1 MLTYDTGIR
10 NSPPV
15 TQGMQQQALAGLAN
29 QQGVLQYPGSA
40 GDVYRARALA
50 AGLDYERAA
59 AQANNEYLANAQKAQ
74 QSTALS
80 GLQQMSQA
88 QQNANNL
95 ANQQQS
101 MRLDYLGRVSGGLN
115 GLLGNIF
122 G

>member
-1 MLTYDTGIR
+1 
-10 NSPPV
+10 
-15 TQGMQQQALAGLAN
+15 LAGLTN

-50 AGLDYERAA
+50 AGMDYERAA
-59 AQANNEYLANAQKAQ
+59 ATANNEYLAAAQKAQ
-74 QSTALS
+74 QSTALA

-101 MRLDYLGRVSGGLN
+101 MKLSYLGKMSGGLN

-122 G
+122 

>member
-1 MLTYDTGIR
+1 MLTYDTGVQ
-10 NSPPV
+10 NNPPI
-15 TQGMQQQALAGLAN
+15 TQGMQQQALAGLMN
-29 QQGVLQYPGSA
+29 QQGNLQYPGIA
-40 GDVYRARALA
+40 GDVYRARAIA
-50 AGLDYERAA
+50 AGMDYERAA
-59 AQANNEYLANAQKAQ
+59 ANANNQYLANAQQAQ

-101 MRLDYLGRVSGGLN
+101 MKLDYLGKLSGGLN

-122 G
+122 